1 MMTSV
6 NSQYDRNRQWKAIA
20 FLALTC
26 LVMVICL
33 TQRASVLRDLQMTS
47 ANVAFSTQ
55 SDVDTHASASL
66 SPCQLSAHSLL
77 STQPVFFEHVLLMSG
92 QLLLVLSLFVT
103 VAWCPPLDDTSP
115 LTERRIYL
123 KNCVFRE

>member
-1 MMTSV
+1 MMTPV

-26 LVMVICL
+26 LVMMICL

-47 ANVAFSTQ
+47 TEVAFSAQ
-55 SDVDTHASASL
+55 SGADTHASASL

-77 STQPVFFEHVLLMSG
+77 STQPVFFEQILLISG
-92 QLLLVLSLFVT
+92 LLLLIVSLFVRVET
-103 VAWCPPLDDTSP
+103 SAPPDNTSVF
-115 LTERRIYL
+115 TERRIYL